1 MQFLLSA
8 GEASGD
14 TYGAQLIEALR
25 QLAPGSTF
33 FGMGGEKMRASS
45 CELLI
50 DAKDV
55 AVVGLV
61 EVVKHLPDIRRRFK
75 HLVAEAARRKPD
87 AAILIDFPDFN
98 LRLARELHRLG
109 IPVFYFVSPQ
119 IWAWRTGRVKQI
131 KKYVRKMIVI
141 FPFEQE
147 FYARHGIEVS
157 YVGHPLAYE
166 APPQI
171 SRDEFAAQHHLDP
184 KKQWIALLP
193 GSRRKE
199 VRLNL
204 PVMVEGAGL
213 LQKQSAEFEFLLPVA
228 STLSQDWL
236 CEQLQAQGLKP
247 VADRDLNA
255 ALKGRSS
262 TADSAS
268 STSQPVT
275 KQSNSSDLAAPEQPS
290 AVTGWS
296 RPSGAPKQA
305 RFWLAWG
312 GGLRK
317 DSQQIPA
324 LAAEVKKSPERD
336 QIIPIHLTHNARATL
351 MHSRAAVVASGTAT
365 VETALSGTPFVVV
378 YRLAPLT
385 WLLGRRLVKLDTF
398 AMPNLIAGKKI
409 VPELIQKDFTAQ
421 NVVREL
427 NAIIPDGPAR
437 QQMEAALK
445 MVQQRLHD
453 SPDAE
458 APARRAARQILGAL
472 KTG

>member
-1 MQFLLSA
+1 MNFLLSA

-25 QLAPGSTF
+25 GLAPSPQDAQNRRAPGTPAPGSTF
-33 FGMGGEKMRASS
+33 FGMGGEKMRASGAD
-45 CELLI
+45 LLVH
-50 DAKDV
+50 ANEV

-75 HLVAEAARRKPD
+75 HLVAEAAKRKPD

-119 IWAWRTGRVKQI
+119 IWAWRTSRVQQI

-147 FYARHGIEVS
+147 FYARHGVEVS
-157 YVGHPLAYE
+157 YVGHPLAYV
-166 APPQI
+166 PQPQI
-171 SRDEFAAQHHLDP
+171 SREEFATQHGLDP
-184 KKQWIALLP
+184 GKQWIALLP

-204 PVMVEGAGL
+204 PVMAEAARL
-213 LQKQSAEFEFLLPVA
+213 LQKQNSEFEFLLPVA

-236 CEQLQAQGLKP
+236 CEQLQTPGLKP
-247 VADRDLNA
+247 LVDNDLNA

-262 TADSAS
+262 TEAFAS
-268 STSQPVT
+268 STSQPAT
-275 KQSNSSDLAAPEQPS
+275 KQSKSSGLAATEQPS
-290 AVTGWS
+290 ALTGWS
-296 RPSGAPKQA
+296 RPSG
-305 RFWLAWG
+305 
-312 GGLRK
+312 LRK
-317 DSQQIPA
+317 EQQDIAA
-324 LAAEVKKSPERD
+324 LAAEGTAED
-336 QIIPIHLTHNARATL
+336 ELIHLTHDARATL
-351 MHSRAAVVASGTAT
+351 MHARAAVVASGTAT
-365 VETALSGTPFVVV
+365 VEAALSGTPFVVV

-421 NVVREL
+421 NVFKAL

-437 QQMEAALK
+437 QQMEADLK
-445 MVQQRLHD
+445 MVQQRLRDSQHAD
-453 SPDAE
+453 SPAQ
-458 APARRAARQILGAL
+458 RAGREILSAL
-472 KTG
+472 AKV

>member
-14 TYGAQLIEALR
+14 TYGSQLIESLR
-25 QLAPGSTF
+25 QLAAGSAF
-33 FGMGGEKMRASS
+33 FGMGGEKMRASGA
-45 CELLI
+45 ELLVN
-50 DAKDV
+50 ASEV

-61 EVVKHLPDIRRRFK
+61 EVVTHLPAIRRRFK

-119 IWAWRTGRVKQI
+119 IWAWRTGRVQQI
-131 KKYVRKMIVI
+131 KKYVCKMIVI

-147 FYARHGIEVS
+147 FYRRHGVEVS
-157 YVGHPLAYE
+157 YVGHPLAY
-166 APPQI
+166 APPPQI
-171 SRDEFAAQHHLDP
+171 SREEFAATHHLDP

-204 PVMVEGAGL
+204 PPMIEAARL
-213 LQKQSAEFEFLLPVA
+213 LQNQSSELEFLLPVA
-228 STLSQDWL
+228 STLSKDWL
-236 CEQLQAQGLKP
+236 REQL
-247 VADRDLNA
+247 
-255 ALKGRSS
+255 ALLIAGWSRPSGPS
-262 TADSAS
+262 
-268 STSQPVT
+268 V
-275 KQSNSSDLAAPEQPS
+275 PEQRSPN
-290 AVTGWS
+290 TGWS
-296 RPSGAPKQA
+296 RPSG
-305 RFWLAWG
+305 
-312 GGLRK
+312 LRSEPLK
-317 DSQQIPA
+317 NPA
-324 LAAEVKKSPERD
+324 LAAAEVKAEGTL
-336 QIIPIHLTHNARATL
+336 IHLTDNARATF

-365 VETALSGTPFVVV
+365 VEAALSGTPFIVV

-409 VPELIQKDFTAQ
+409 VTELIQKDFTAQ

-427 NAIIPDGPAR
+427 NSIIPDGPAR
-437 QQMEAALK
+437 RQMEAALK

-453 SPDAE
+453 TQDAE
-458 APARRAARQILGAL
+458 PPAH
-472 KTG
+472 

>member
-14 TYGAQLIEALR
+14 TYGAQLIDALR
-25 QLAPGSTF
+25 QLSSGSTF
-33 FGMGGEKMRASS
+33 FGMGGEKMRASG
-45 CELLI
+45 CDLLI

-75 HLVAEAARRKPD
+75 HVVAEAARRKPD

-119 IWAWRTGRVKQI
+119 IWAWRTGRVQQI

-147 FYARHGIEVS
+147 FYARHGVEVS
-157 YVGHPLAYE
+157 YVGHPLAYQQ
-166 APPQI
+166 PPTI
-171 SRDEFAAQHHLDP
+171 SREEFAAKYSLDP

-199 VRLNL
+199 LELNIEPL
-204 PVMVEGAGL
+204 FFTAEM
-213 LQKQSAEFEFLLPVA
+213 LQDQSGDFQFILPVA
-228 STLSQDWL
+228 STLNKDWL
-236 CEQLQAQGLKP
+236 AIKLHRLWTSPIQLTLT
-247 VADRDLNA
+247 DNA
-255 ALKGRSS
+255 
-262 TADSAS
+262 
-268 STSQPVT
+268 P
-275 KQSNSSDLAAPEQPS
+275 
-290 AVTGWS
+290 
-296 RPSGAPKQA
+296 
-305 RFWLAWG
+305 
-312 GGLRK
+312 
-317 DSQQIPA
+317 
-324 LAAEVKKSPERD
+324 
-336 QIIPIHLTHNARATL
+336 ATL
-351 MHSRAAVVASGTAT
+351 MHARAAVVASGTAT
-365 VETALSGTPFVVV
+365 VEAALSGTPFVVV

-437 QQMEAALK
+437 QQMESDLK
-445 MVQQRLHD
+445 MVQQRLRDSQHSD
-453 SPDAE
+453 SPAQ
-458 APARRAARQILGAL
+458 RAAQEILGSLA
-472 KTG
+472 KG

>member
-14 TYGAQLIEALR
+14 TYGAQLIDALR
-25 QLAPGSTF
+25 QLVPGSTY
-33 FGMGGEKMRASS
+33 FGMGGEKMRASG

-75 HLVAEAARRKPD
+75 HLVAEAAQRKPD

-119 IWAWRTGRVKQI
+119 IWAWRTGRVRQI

-147 FYARHGIEVS
+147 FYRRHGVEVS

-171 SRDEFAAQHHLDP
+171 SRDEFAAQHGLDP

-199 VRLNL
+199 VLLNL
-204 PVMVEGAGL
+204 RSMVAAAYL
-213 LQKQSAEFEFLLPVA
+213 LEQRLLRHGSGVEFVLPVA
-228 STLSQDWL
+228 STLNEGWMR
-236 CEQLQAQGLKP
+236 EQL
-247 VADRDLNA
+247 
-255 ALKGRSS
+255 
-262 TADSAS
+262 
-268 STSQPVT
+268 
-275 KQSNSSDLAAPEQPS
+275 
-290 AVTGWS
+290 
-296 RPSGAPKQA
+296 PKNIVSIK
-305 RFWLAWG
+305 LVG
-312 GGLRK
+312 
-317 DSQQIPA
+317 
-324 LAAEVKKSPERD
+324 
-336 QIIPIHLTHNARATL
+336 NARATL

-365 VETALSGTPFVVV
+365 VEAALSGTPFVVV

-398 AMPNLIAGKKI
+398 AMPNLIAGEQI
-409 VPELIQKDFTAQ
+409 IPELIQNDFTTA
-421 NVVREL
+421 NILREL

-437 QQMEAALK
+437 RQMQAALK
-445 MVQQRLHD
+445 TVQQRLRDDQHAE
-453 SPDAE
+453 SPAQ
-458 APARRAARQILGAL
+458 RAAREILNGL

>member
-14 TYGAQLIEALR
+14 TYGAQLIDALR
-25 QLAPGSTF
+25 QLAPNSTF
-33 FGMGGEKMRASS
+33 FGMGGEKMRASGA
-45 CELLI
+45 ELSVH
-50 DAKDV
+50 AHEV

-61 EVVKHLPDIRRRFK
+61 EVLTHLPGIRRRFK
-75 HLVAEAARRKPD
+75 HLVAAAAKRKPN

-119 IWAWRTGRVKQI
+119 IWAWRTGRVHQI

-147 FYARHGIEVS
+147 FYAWHGVEVS

-166 APPQI
+166 PQPQI
-171 SRDEFAAQHHLDP
+171 SREEFAERHDLDP
-184 KKQWIALLP
+184 RKQWIALLP

-204 PVMVEGAGL
+204 PAMVEATKL
-213 LQKQSAEFEFLLPVA
+213 LQKQSTEFEFLLPVA
-228 STLSQDWL
+228 STLSGNWL
-236 CEQLQAQGLKP
+236 REQ
-247 VADRDLNA
+247 VDL
-255 ALKGRSS
+255 S
-262 TADSAS
+262 TA
-268 STSQPVT
+268 
-275 KQSNSSDLAAPEQPS
+275 
-290 AVTGWS
+290 GWS
-296 RPSGAPKQA
+296 RPSG
-305 RFWLAWG
+305 
-312 GGLRK
+312 LRK
-317 DSQQIPA
+317 DSIEIPA
-324 LAAEVKKSPERD
+324 SAAEVKNSPERD
-336 QIIPIHLTHNARATL
+336 QRMPIHLIDNARATL
-351 MHSRAAVVASGTAT
+351 MHARAAVVASGTAT
-365 VETALSGTPFVVV
+365 VEAALSGTPFIVV

-421 NVVREL
+421 NVFKEL
-427 NAIIPDGPAR
+427 NKIIPDGPAR
-437 QQMEAALK
+437 QQMEADLK

-453 SPDAE
+453 SPDAKS
-458 APARRAARQILGAL
+458 PAQRAALEIVGAL
-472 KTG
+472 KPA